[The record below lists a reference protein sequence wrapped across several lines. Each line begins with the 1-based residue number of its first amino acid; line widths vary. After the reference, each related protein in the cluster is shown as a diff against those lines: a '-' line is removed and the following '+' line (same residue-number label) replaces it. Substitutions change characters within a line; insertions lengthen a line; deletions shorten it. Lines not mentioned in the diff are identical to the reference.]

1 MRGEVTFSVLYLAW
15 LSIWGCPETVIT
27 VRGSEIEN
35 DAMINALHAMG
46 IHWRPIPTEAP
57 WGIGRKERHHRP
69 IRDAYTRIFAE
80 TPCLAPDLA
89 LAMAYK
95 ARNDAP
101 RAHGIAPTTAVTGEP
116 PRLLIGDNLH
126 ADPSIAARS
135 TAMQAARASMERHTA
150 ADRLHGALSHPSTN
164 VPFVHVGQP
173 VWFHRDRHG
182 WLRGVVHS
190 LDGKTVYVLHGEKIF
205 SAHESRTKPL
215 VSRLPPHHARQ
226 PDHAAPAPPTDPIR
240 THTPAP
246 PPAAALPPA
255 TRLFLTAPA
264 DPSSHQ
270 HPRWDAAKRTEL
282 AIFAAIDCKD
292 TIPIH
297 KVPRGKQV
305 FPFIWQVT
313 HKPNRGNG
321 KPP

>member
-1 MRGEVTFSVLYLAW
+1 
-15 LSIWGCPETVIT
+15 
-27 VRGSEIEN
+27 
-35 DAMINALHAMG
+35 
-46 IHWRPIPTEAP
+46 
-57 WGIGRKERHHRP
+57 
-69 IRDAYTRIFAE
+69 
-80 TPCLAPDLA
+80 
-89 LAMAYK
+89 
-95 ARNDAP
+95 
-101 RAHGIAPTTAVTGEP
+101 
-116 PRLLIGDNLH
+116 
-126 ADPSIAARS
+126 
-135 TAMQAARASMERHTA
+135 
-150 ADRLHGALSHPSTN
+150 
-164 VPFVHVGQP
+164 
-173 VWFHRDRHG
+173 
-182 WLRGVVHS
+182 
-190 LDGKTVYVLHGEKIF
+190 VLHNNTIF